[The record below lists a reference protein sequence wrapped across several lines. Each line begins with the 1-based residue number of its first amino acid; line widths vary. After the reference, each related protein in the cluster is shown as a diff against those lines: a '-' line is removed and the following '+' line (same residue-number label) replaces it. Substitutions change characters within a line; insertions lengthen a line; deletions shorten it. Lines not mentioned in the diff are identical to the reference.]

1 LTIDFEGRRSGFGD
15 DSGELMYLFAYFEA
29 LSISIPHK
37 KETEKNKKR
46 KENNSDAFIR
56 VQAKLMAENSKR
68 DKRYLQHS
76 SRQRLR
82 SGLLR
87 CRLGFL

>member
-37 KETEKNKKR
+37 KETEKNKKER
-46 KENNSDAFIR
+46 RTTAMH
-56 VQAKLMAENSKR
+56 L
-68 DKRYLQHS
+68 
-76 SRQRLR
+76 
-82 SGLLR
+82 
-87 CRLGFL
+87 